1 MFNDYVSEWDR
12 NVDDKRRVAILYFQ
26 FLLALQLYGNR
37 DIKIALIF
45 LASFLLIICQDLNN
59 QTWQDPSRQLHAQS

>member
-1 MFNDYVSEWDR
+1 MFNDYASEWDR

-45 LASFLLIICQDLNN
+45 LASFL
-59 QTWQDPSRQLHAQS
+59 